1 MSLATKYRPNTF
13 DCVCGQESVIKTLE
27 RQIELKK
34 FKNCYLF
41 AGSSGCGKTSLAR
54 ILANKINNNQGF
66 PIEIDAASNSGVDNV
81 RELVEHASERALD
94 SEYKVI
100 IIDEAHALSNAA
112 WQAFLKCI
120 EEPPK
125 YTIFI
130 FCTTDP
136 QKIPDTIL
144 NRVMRFNI
152 TRLSSDIIKKRL
164 KEICELEFVE
174 YEDEAIEHIS
184 KICRGSM
191 RDGISLLE
199 KVIDYSGSVYVVDT
213 LESLGDFS
221 YDMFFNL
228 TDVLLNGDE
237 SSTLSII
244 NKLYLS
250 GKDIKLFIERYID
263 FILDIEKYILF
274 NDFELISVPRSLED
288 RLKFLINFDSPSIY
302 YNYVLDN
309 LIQLKND
316 LKYDT
321 SVKTTTEVKMLKIC
335 RCQ

>member
-1 MSLATKYRPNTF
+1 MSLATKYRPQTF
-13 DCVCGQESVIKTLE
+13 ESVCGQESIIKILE
-27 RQIELKK
+27 RQIELNK

-41 AGSSGCGKTSLAR
+41 AGASGNGKTTLAR
-54 ILANKINNNQGF
+54 IFANQINKGCGN

-81 RELVEHASERALD
+81 RNIVGHASERSLD

-100 IIDEAHALSNAA
+100 IIDECHSLSNSA

-136 QKIPDTIL
+136 QKIPETIL

-152 TRLSSDIIKKRL
+152 TRLSSDIIKERL
-164 KEICELEFVE
+164 KEICELEFIDYEMEALE
-174 YEDEAIEHIS
+174 YIS
-184 KICRGSM
+184 KICHGSM

-199 KVIDYSGSVYVVDT
+199 KVIDYNGSVYTVDA
-213 LESLGDFS
+213 LEALGDFA
-221 YDMFFNL
+221 YDVFLNL

-237 SSTLSII
+237 ESTLKIL

-250 GKDIKLFIERYID
+250 GKDIKLFVEQYIG

-274 NDFELISVPRSLED
+274 NDFELISIPKSLEE
-288 RLKFLINFDSPSIY
+288 RLKFLINFENPNTY

-309 LIQLKND
+309 LMQLKND

-321 SVKTTTEVKMLKIC
+321 SIKTTIEVKMLKIC